1 MAKLQHIDTMI
12 NLLIDGWLRTGE
24 NLVKGLLMAG
34 GFSPAGQCLRALVLR
49 SSRYGAAV
57 IRAVGGV
64 VVKPEMGGSL
74 LPSLR
79 MANSGMAFVKKFL
92 SAVLLKAVL
101 VLMLAA
107 SGTVL
112 SAHFSSEASAAV
124 VNRIEVRGNARMD
137 ADTIITYLTIQP
149 GQQFNSQDI
158 DDSVKALFAT
168 GLFTDVAI
176 SQSGSTLIVEV
187 DESGIVNAV
196 FFEGNKRLK
205 DEALSSIVQT
215 APRSTFS
222 EEKVLSDV
230 DRISEAYSRVGREDA
245 TVSYEIVPLQN
256 KRVNVIYRI
265 NEGEKTK
272 ISRIDFVGNS
282 AYAGFRLRDIMDTK
296 PTNILSWL
304 RNDDI
309 YDPDKLRSD
318 EEKLRRFYYDHGYAD
333 FQIISSDV
341 AFDETANAYTITIT
355 VEEGPVYKFG
365 NITIDSTIA
374 EVSADTLYPLV
385 ETVQGKNYSARRV
398 EETVISLSKAI
409 AERGFAFAQVNP
421 RGNRNFDTNTIDVT
435 YQIDQGPRVYIEA
448 INIVGNDRTRDHV
461 IRREFD
467 ISEGDPLNQVM
478 IQRTKRRLEGL
489 GFFESVEISTRQ
501 GSTPDR
507 VVVVVRVVDKAT
519 GEFAIG
525 GGFSTAQG
533 ALGEISFS
541 ERNFLGR
548 GQYIKV
554 AAGFG
559 QDDQRYSLSFTEPY
573 FLGYRI
579 AAGFDIW
586 QESTDANSN
595 RQYGTDTLGGVLRLG
610 IPITEKLNSRVFY
623 TYSSQDYNA
632 DSKRIEI
639 NDYYDLDPIQGNNP
653 NELSA
658 ALANLNSWT
667 RSGVGYTLTYNG
679 LDNSRLPT
687 DGWYAQLMQT
697 LYGLGGDATYL
708 QTEGILMNYTTL
720 SEEFDIIGMAR
731 IRGGV
736 KWNYGDESG
745 YRTQENYFQGSRDIR
760 GFDAYG
766 FGPRDPVTGDALG
779 GMYFWNGTV
788 EMNFPLPGV
797 PESIGLRG
805 ALFSDFGQLWNVNQG
820 GIDAILASNPGVSTE
835 EIDDNTLR
843 ASVGGSIIW
852 SSPFGPLRFDYAVPV
867 SSTSWDDIREFNFGV
882 YTAF

>member
-1 MAKLQHIDTMI
+1 MVF
-12 NLLIDGWLRTGE
+12 
-24 NLVKGLLMAG
+24 VKNFFGSIL
-34 GFSPAGQCLRALVLR
+34 LRAC
-49 SSRYGAAV
+49 
-57 IRAVGGV
+57 
-64 VVKPEMGGSL
+64 
-74 LPSLR
+74 
-79 MANSGMAFVKKFL
+79 
-92 SAVLLKAVL
+92 L

-107 SGTVL
+107 SGMCVGAGV
-112 SAHFSSEASAAV
+112 SGEAHAAV
-124 VNRIEVRGNARMD
+124 VNRIEVRGNSRMD
-137 ADTIITYLTIQP
+137 ADTIMTYLTIQP
-149 GQQFNSQDI
+149 GQQFNNQDI

-176 SQSGSTLIVEV
+176 SQSGGTLIVEV

-205 DEALSSIVQT
+205 DDALTSIVQT
-215 APRSTFS
+215 APRSTYS

-230 DRISEAYSRVGREDA
+230 DRIREAYSRVGREDA
-245 TVSYEIVPLQN
+245 SVSYEVVPLQN
-256 KRVNVIYRI
+256 KRVNVVYRI
-265 NEGEKTK
+265 DEGGKTK

-282 AYAGFRLRDIMDTK
+282 AYAAFRLRDEMDTK

-341 AFDETANAYTITIT
+341 AFDETSNAYSITIT
-355 VEEGPVYKFG
+355 MEEGPIYKFG
-365 NITIDSTIA
+365 NISIDSTIA
-374 EVSADTLYPLV
+374 EVPADTLYPLV

-398 EETVISLSKAI
+398 EESVLALSQAVS
-409 AERGFAFAQVNP
+409 ERGFAFAQVNP

-435 YQIDQGPRVYIEA
+435 YQIDQGARVYIEA
-448 INIVGNDRTRDHV
+448 INIIGNDRTREHV

-467 ISEGDPLNQVM
+467 ISEGDPLNQVL
-478 IQRTKRRLEGL
+478 IQRTKRRLEAL
-489 GFFESVEISTRQ
+489 GFFESVDISTRQ
-501 GSTPDR
+501 GSSPDR

-533 ALGEISFS
+533 ALGEISFT

-559 QDDQRYSLSFTEPY
+559 QDDQRYTLSFTEPY

-586 QESTDANSN
+586 QESTEANSR
-595 RQYGTDTLGGVLRLG
+595 RQYGTDTVGAVVRLG
-610 IPITEKLNSRVFY
+610 IPITDKLNSRVFY
-623 TYSSQDYNA
+623 TFSDQEYNA
-632 DSKRIEI
+632 DSKRIEV
-639 NDYYDLDPIQGNNP
+639 NDYYDLDSIQGNNR

-658 ALANLNSWT
+658 ALSNLDPWT
-667 RSGVGYTLTYNG
+667 RSGVGYTLTYND
-679 LDNSRLPT
+679 LDNNRLPT
-687 DGWYAQLMQT
+687 EGWYAQAMQT
-697 LYGLGGDATYL
+697 FYGLGGDATYV
-708 QTEGILMNYTTL
+708 QTEGILINYATL
-720 SEEFDIIGMAR
+720 SEELDLIGMAR
-731 IRGGV
+731 VRGGM
-736 KWNYGDESG
+736 KWNYGDKDG
-745 YRTQENYFQGSRDIR
+745 FRTQDNYFQGSRDIR
-760 GFDAYG
+760 GFNSFG

-788 EMNFPLPGV
+788 EVNFPMPGV

-805 ALFSDFGQLWNVNQG
+805 AFFSDFGQLWNVSQD
-820 GIDAILASNPGVSTE
+820 GIDAILESNPTASTE
-835 EIDDNTLR
+835 QLDDNTLR
-843 ASVGGSIIW
+843 ASVGGSVIW
-852 SSPFGPLRFDYAVPV
+852 ASPFGPLRFDYAVPI
-867 SSTSWDDIREFNFGV
+867 SQADWDETREFNFGV
-882 YTAF
+882 YSAF

>member
-1 MAKLQHIDTMI
+1 MVF
-12 NLLIDGWLRTGE
+12 
-24 NLVKGLLMAG
+24 VKNFFGSVL
-34 GFSPAGQCLRALVLR
+34 LRAC
-49 SSRYGAAV
+49 
-57 IRAVGGV
+57 
-64 VVKPEMGGSL
+64 
-74 LPSLR
+74 
-79 MANSGMAFVKKFL
+79 
-92 SAVLLKAVL
+92 L

-107 SGTVL
+107 SGTFIGAV
-112 SAHFSSEASAAV
+112 FSGEASAAV
-124 VNRIEVRGNARMD
+124 VNRIEVRGNSRMD
-137 ADTIITYLTIQP
+137 ADTIMTYLTIQP
-149 GQQFNSQDI
+149 GQQFNNQDI

-205 DEALSSIVQT
+205 DDALTSIVQT
-215 APRSTFS
+215 APRSTYS

-230 DRISEAYSRVGREDA
+230 DRIREAYSRVGREDA
-245 TVSYEIVPLQN
+245 TVSYEVVPLQN
-256 KRVNVIYRI
+256 KRVNVVYRI
-265 NEGEKTK
+265 DEGGKTK

-282 AYAGFRLRDIMDTK
+282 AYAAFRLRDEMDTK

-341 AFDETANAYTITIT
+341 AFDETSNAYSITIT
-355 VEEGPVYKFG
+355 LEEGPIYKFG
-365 NITIDSTIA
+365 NIAIDSTIA

-398 EETVISLSKAI
+398 EESVLALSQAIS
-409 AERGFAFAQVNP
+409 ERGFAFAQVNP

-435 YQIDQGPRVYIEA
+435 YQIDQGARVYIEA
-448 INIVGNDRTRDHV
+448 INIVGNDRTREHV

-467 ISEGDPLNQVM
+467 ISEGDPLNQVL
-478 IQRTKRRLEGL
+478 IQKTKRRLEAL

-501 GSTPDR
+501 GSSPDR

-533 ALGEISFS
+533 ALGEISFT

-559 QDDQRYSLSFTEPY
+559 QDDQRYTLSFTEPY

-586 QESTDANSN
+586 QESTEANSR
-595 RQYGTDTLGGVLRLG
+595 RQYGTDTVGAVVRLG
-610 IPITEKLNSRVFY
+610 IPITDKLNSRVFY
-623 TYSSQDYNA
+623 TFSDQEYNA
-632 DSKRIEI
+632 DSKRIEV
-639 NDYYDLDPIQGNNP
+639 NDYYDLDSIQGNNR

-658 ALANLNSWT
+658 ALANLNPWT
-667 RSGVGYTLTYNG
+667 RSGVGYTLTYND
-679 LDNSRLPT
+679 LDNNRLPT
-687 DGWYAQLMQT
+687 EGWYAQAMQT
-697 LYGLGGDATYL
+697 FYGLGGDATYV
-708 QTEGILMNYTTL
+708 QTEGILVNYATL
-720 SEEFDIIGMAR
+720 SEEFDLIGMAR
-731 IRGGV
+731 IRGGM
-736 KWNYGDESG
+736 KWNYGDKDG
-745 YRTQENYFQGSRDIR
+745 FRTQDNYFQGSRDIR
-760 GFDAYG
+760 GFNSFG

-788 EMNFPLPGV
+788 EVNFPMPGV

-805 ALFSDFGQLWNVNQG
+805 ALFSDFGQLWNVSQD
-820 GIDAILASNPGVSTE
+820 GIDAILASNPSASTE
-835 EIDDNTLR
+835 QLDDNTLR
-843 ASVGGSIIW
+843 ASVGGSVIW
-852 SSPFGPLRFDYAVPV
+852 ASPFGPLRFDYAVPI
-867 SSTSWDDIREFNFGV
+867 SQADWDETREFNFGV
-882 YTAF
+882 YSAF

>member
-1 MAKLQHIDTMI
+1 M
-12 NLLIDGWLRTGE
+12 E
-24 NLVKGLLMAG
+24 G
-34 GFSPAGQCLRALVLR
+34 GFSPAEQCLRALVLR
-49 SSRYGAAV
+49 ISCYGAAV
-57 IRAVGGV
+57 FRAVGGV
-64 VVKPEMGGSL
+64 VAKPEMGRSSL
-74 LPSLR
+74 LSLR
-79 MANSGMAFVKKFL
+79 LANSEMAFVKNFL
-92 SAVLLKAVL
+92 GSVLLKALL

-107 SGTVL
+107 SGTFL

-124 VNRIEVRGNARMD
+124 VNRIEVRGNSRMD

-168 GLFTDVAI
+168 GLFTDVSI
-176 SQSGSTLIVEV
+176 SQSGGTLIVEV

-205 DEALSSIVQT
+205 DDALTSIVQT
-215 APRSTFS
+215 APRSTYS

-230 DRISEAYSRVGREDA
+230 DRIREAYSRVGREDA
-245 TVSYEIVPLQN
+245 AVSYEVVPLQN

-265 NEGEKTK
+265 DEGGKTK
-272 ISRIDFVGNS
+272 ISRVDFVGNS
-282 AYAGFRLRDIMDTK
+282 AYAGFRLRDVMDTK

-333 FQIISSDV
+333 FQIVSSDV
-341 AFDETANAYTITIT
+341 AFDETSNAYSITIT
-355 VEEGPVYKFG
+355 VDEGPVYKFG

-398 EETVISLSKAI
+398 EETVVSITQAI
-409 AERGFAFAQVNP
+409 AERGFPFAQVNP

-448 INIVGNDRTRDHV
+448 INIVGNDRTREHV

-489 GFFESVEISTRQ
+489 GFFETVDISTRQ
-501 GSTPDR
+501 GSSPDR

-533 ALGEISFS
+533 ALGEISFT

-559 QDDQRYSLSFTEPY
+559 QDDQRYTLSFTEPY

-595 RQYGTDTLGGVLRLG
+595 RQYGTDTLGAVVRLG
-610 IPITEKLNSRVFY
+610 IPITDKLNSRVFY
-623 TYSSQDYNA
+623 TFSNQDYNA
-632 DSKRIEI
+632 ESRRIEV
-639 NDYYDLDPIQGNNP
+639 NDYYDLDSIQGNNK

-658 ALANLNSWT
+658 ALADLDSWT
-667 RSGVGYTLTYNG
+667 RSGVGYTLTYNS
-679 LDNSRLPT
+679 LDNNRLPT
-687 DGWYAQLMQT
+687 EGWYAQAMQT
-697 LYGLGGDATYL
+697 FYGLGGDATYV
-708 QTEGILMNYTTL
+708 QTEGILINYATL
-720 SEEFDIIGMAR
+720 SEEWDVVGMAR
-731 IRGGV
+731 VRGGV
-736 KWNYGDESG
+736 KWNYGDENG
-745 YRTQENYFQGSRDIR
+745 YRTQDNYFQGSRDIR
-760 GFDAYG
+760 GFDAFG

-779 GMYFWNGTV
+779 GTYFWNGTV
-788 EMNFPLPGV
+788 EVNFPMPGV

-805 ALFSDFGQLWNVNQG
+805 ALFSDFGQLWNVGQE
-820 GIDAILASNPGVSTE
+820 GIDAILASNPGVSTDQ
-835 EIDDNTLR
+835 IYDDSLR
-843 ASVGGSIIW
+843 ASVGGSVIW
-852 SSPFGPLRFDYAVPV
+852 ASPFGPLRFDYAVPI
-867 SSTSWDDIREFNFGV
+867 SYTEWDDLREFNFGV
-882 YTAF
+882 YSAF